1 MQIINASTSNS
12 KAIAKIVSESNI
24 DVAEKFNLN
33 IQNTPKHPSFCTD
46 AWVKS
51 DFERGEKYFLAVQ
64 GSQFMGCVA
73 YESPNPSLSYLNR
86 LSVLPK
92 FRRRGIGEILVK
104 HVIEYSRVRG
114 TELVSIGIIA
124 KFTELKN
131 WYIKLGFVE
140 GETKSF
146 EHLPFEVMYLSFKI
160 EC

>member
-1 MQIINASTSNS
+1 MQIINAASSDT

-24 DVAEKFNLN
+24 DVAEKFDLN
-33 IQNTPKHPSFCTD
+33 MENNPKHPSFYTD
-46 AWVKS
+46 SWVKS
-51 DFERGEKYFLAVQ
+51 DLDRGEKFFLAVQ
-64 GSQFMGCVA
+64 DSQLVGCVA

-92 FRRRGIGEILVK
+92 YRRRGIGEALVQ
-104 HVIEYSRVRG
+104 HVIEYSKVRNI
-114 TELVSIGIIA
+114 EYVSIGIIA

-146 EHLPFEVMYLSFKI
+146 HHLPFEVMYLSFKI
-160 EC
+160 KC